1 MRANGTLY
9 AAGSHLT
16 GWASNAAQF
25 VTTTSKTLFNAQ
37 WVDNYNPSG
46 SDTTYDS
53 QSTFIFPYKHKDG
66 HVTYIWMVSMS
77 ICSASVSPACVGP
90 ATRHLNLNHFPPLP
104 LPPRRIAGT
113 KTGLVVSTI

>member
-1 MRANGTLY
+1 
-9 AAGSHLT
+9 
-16 GWASNAAQF
+16 
-25 VTTTSKTLFNAQ
+25 
-37 WVDNYNPSG
+37 
-46 SDTTYDS
+46 
-53 QSTFIFPYKHKDG
+53 
-66 HVTYIWMVSMS
+66 MVSMS